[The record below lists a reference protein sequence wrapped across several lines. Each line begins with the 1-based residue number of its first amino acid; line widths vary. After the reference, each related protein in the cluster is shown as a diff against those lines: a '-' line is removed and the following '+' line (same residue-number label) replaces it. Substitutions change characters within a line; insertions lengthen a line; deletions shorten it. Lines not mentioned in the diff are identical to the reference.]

1 LKKKNIN
8 NPVYSD
14 LKKLKLINDKNIILV
29 NKFTRDKKIKVYQ
42 DKKTKIIF
50 LEKFIRFT
58 NYYKKQ
64 KGSTRDRQKS
74 ITYLRDGT
82 ILKTSKVNFKNKKNS
97 IKNNIVGDDI
107 RRFEKFKK
115 YLTKKKICDFG
126 CGYAGFLTLSKK
138 KTQNLFGIELNKFFL
153 DYLNKKKNI

>member
-1 LKKKNIN
+1 MIKKNIN
-8 NPVYSD
+8 NPVYKD
-14 LKKLKLINDKNIILV
+14 LKKLKLINDRNIILL

-42 DKKTKIIF
+42 DKKTKIVF
-50 LEKFIRFT
+50 LEKFVRLT
-58 NYYKKQ
+58 DYYKKQ

-82 ILKTSKVNFKNKKNS
+82 VLKTSKVNFKNEKNS

-115 YLTKKKICDFG
+115 YLKNKKICDLG

-138 KTQNLFGIELNKFFL
+138 KKPQIFL
-153 DYLNKKKNI
+153 E